1 MARTLS
7 LTSLATYYEIV
18 AIMPSSRNAH
28 FNVTST
34 PAAVAAPC
42 ADWPGVRAAGMLRAS
57 DNDAPTTPAKK
68 SLMSR
73 ASSTSSDGIRIE
85 PLQYSTSTAKAVAC
99 FLILTELGLLPQVV
113 KRGYYCN
120 DQSIRHEYKGDT
132 ISTVTILLSGLVPI
146 ALISKRSSARN
157 LESFSY
163 APRQI
168 WLTEALL
175 YTPSINCSKA
185 DSESRCRGSWR
196 EAWYWST
203 KYGRGLVTM
212 LVIIGT
218 IKLRPHFLHTCK
230 PDVVCE
236 GDAYI
241 TSYTCLN
248 EEESLYFIRD
258 ASKSFPSGHSAMSM
272 YEALFLIWYLQRRVP
287 RLRTVL
293 TIPLCQMILMCWAVF
308 CSLSRITD
316 NRHHWWDVLAGSIAG
331 CLAAI
336 MTRKSS
342 SVYKDHD
349 HKLINNSN
357 ATATVGGVSVGTPL
371 HKEENI
377 TLNHVILA

>member
-1 MARTLS
+1 MADVESQKICGKAKARITLP
-7 LTSLATYYEIV
+7 V
-18 AIMPSSRNAH
+18 AID
-28 FNVTST
+28 VIILT
-34 PAAVAAPC
+34 
-42 ADWPGVRAAGMLRAS
+42 L
-57 DNDAPTTPAKK
+57 
-68 SLMSR
+68 
-73 ASSTSSDGIRIE
+73 
-85 PLQYSTSTAKAVAC
+85 VAC

-146 ALISKRSSARN
+146 ALI
-157 LESFSY
+157 
-163 APRQI
+163 

-175 YTPSINCSKA
+175 YTPSINCTKA

-218 IKLRPHFLHTCK
+218 IKIFLGELRPHFLHTCK

-336 MTRKSS
+336 MTCLFACRNFDATRRKRKSS